1 MDAQLKRGLLDACVL
16 TVLNRGE
23 SYGYRLARDV
33 GEIIDISESTLYPIL
48 RRLETGG
55 LVTVRSAE
63 HNGRLRRYYQITK
76 AGQDKL
82 KQSVAGWRELTRALS
97 AIEREVCGNDEA
109 GFSEQV
115 K

>member
-33 GEIIDISESTLYPIL
+33 GEIIEVSESTLYPIL
-48 RRLETGG
+48 RRLESGG

-63 HNGRLRRYYQITK
+63 YNGRLRRYYRITNSGV
-76 AGQDKL
+76 ARL
-82 KQSVAGWRELTRALS
+82 HESVKQWRDLTRALT
-97 AIEREVCGNDEA
+97 AIEKEVCCDDE
-109 GFSEQV
+109 

>member
-33 GEIIDISESTLYPIL
+33 GEIIEASEPTLYPIV
-48 RRLETGG
+48 RRLESGG
-55 LVTVRSAE
+55 LGTVRAAE
-63 HNGRLRRYYQITK
+63 YNGRLRRYYRITNSDFK
-76 AGQDKL
+76 E
-82 KQSVAGWRELTRALS
+82 SVKKPGDLTRALT
-97 AIEREVCGNDEA
+97 AIEKEVCCDDE
-109 GFSEQV
+109 